1 MKFLLSLLTII
12 YLALIIPGFYIPSN
26 KQKHTETIYIKVDKK
41 DILLNTVILEEFKNE
56 FFNESS
62 IIKSKSETENLDFE
76 LTLSTPKLFRFY
88 SIKPQ
93 SAPLLIFIQPGDS
106 VSYHLAENNSI
117 IFEGKNAS
125 HYNFFTKINHSSY
138 NYPIYNEKEGIWKY
152 KEAIELIY
160 NKRLAFLEEYEKNNV
175 CSDLFVK
182 RIKEVLKYE
191 YLNWLLN
198 RFMITK
204 EAISNNPTYLEVI
217 DFKLFDR
224 NDQEDNGYFYLAL
237 VNYLH
242 FFSTINDNSEAYSKQ
257 KLEFQLNFINK
268 NLSGNTKEYAITKTL
283 SEYHKRVNQEN
294 LDFLRKIVIKNLTQ
308 IKEKK
313 YKEALELIIQKLE
326 TFGTELPQNVLKSRL
341 IDMDG
346 NSITLEEIL
355 SNNNNIKVID
365 FWASWCAPC
374 INEIKNSY
382 LSRNKLTM
390 EKKIT
395 FLYFSIDKSQE
406 KWKSK
411 VAELKKFGMGKDQY
425 LIAEEANSVL
435 GAYFSISSIPKY
447 VVLNAANKT
456 YMNNAPSPSSEE
468 FEKAIS
474 QLDQ

>member
-1 MKFLLSLLTII
+1 MKFLLSLITII
-12 YLALIIPGFYIPSN
+12 YLALIIPGFYMQSS
-26 KQKHTETIYIKVDKK
+26 KEKIYIKVDKK
-41 DILLNTVILEEFKNE
+41 DILLNTVILEEFQNE

-62 IIKSKSETENLDFE
+62 KIKSKSETENLDFE

-93 SAPLLIFIQPGDS
+93 TAPLLIFIQPGDS
-106 VSYHLAENNSI
+106 VSYHIAENKSI

-125 HYNFFTKINHSSY
+125 HYNFFTKINYSSY

-152 KEAIELIY
+152 KEDIEFIY
-160 NKRLAFLEEYEKNNV
+160 KKRLTFLEEYEKTNV

-182 RIKEVLKYE
+182 RTKEVLKYE
-191 YLNWLLN
+191 YLNWSLN
-198 RFMITK
+198 RFMIPK
-204 EAISNNPTYLEVI
+204 EAISNNPKYLEVI
-217 DFKLFDR
+217 DYKLFDR

-242 FFSTINDNSEAYSKQ
+242 FFSTINDNSEANSNQ
-257 KLEFQLNFINK
+257 KLEFQLNFIDK

-283 SEYHKRVNQEN
+283 SEYQKRVNQEN
-294 LDFLRKIVIKNLTQ
+294 LDFLRKSVIKNLTQ

-313 YKEALELIIQKLE
+313 YREALELITQKLE
-326 TFGTELPQNVLKSRL
+326 ALGTELPQNALNSRL
-341 IDMDG
+341 IDVDG

-355 SNNNNIKVID
+355 NNNNIKVID

-382 LSRNKLTM
+382 QSRNKLAR

-406 KWKSK
+406 KWKRK
-411 VAELKKFGMGKDQY
+411 VIELKKFGMGKNQY
-425 LIAEEANSVL
+425 LITEEANSVL
-435 GAYFSISSIPKY
+435 GSYFSISSIPKY

-468 FEKAIS
+468 FEKVIS
-474 QLDQ
+474 QLDK

>member
-1 MKFLLSLLTII
+1 M
-12 YLALIIPGFYIPSN
+12 PSN
-26 KQKHTETIYIKVDKK
+26 KEKIYIKVDKK
-41 DILLNTVILEEFKNE
+41 DILLNTVILEDFQNE

-62 IIKSKSETENLDFE
+62 KIKSKSETENLDFE
-76 LTLSTPKLFRFY
+76 LTLSTPKLLRFY

-93 SAPLLIFIQPGDS
+93 TAPLLIFIQPGDS
-106 VSYHLAENNSI
+106 VSYHLAENKSI

-125 HYNFFTKINHSSY
+125 HYNFFTKINYSSY
-138 NYPIYNEKEGIWKY
+138 NYPIYNKKEGIWKY
-152 KEAIELIY
+152 KEDIEFIY
-160 NKRLAFLEEYEKNNV
+160 KKRLTFLEEYEKTNV

-191 YLNWLLN
+191 YLNWSLN
-198 RFMITK
+198 RFMIPK
-204 EAISNNPTYLEVI
+204 EAISNNPKYLEVI
-217 DFKLFDR
+217 DYKLFDR

-242 FFSTINDNSEAYSKQ
+242 FFSTINDNSEANSNQ
-257 KLEFQLNFINK
+257 KLEFQLNFIDK

-283 SEYHKRVNQEN
+283 SEYQKRVNQEN
-294 LDFLRKIVIKNLTQ
+294 LDFLRKSVIKNLTQ

-313 YKEALELIIQKLE
+313 YREALELITQKLE
-326 TFGTELPQNVLKSRL
+326 ALGTELPQNVLKSRL
-341 IDMDG
+341 IDVDG

-355 SNNNNIKVID
+355 NNNNIKLID

-382 LSRNKLTM
+382 QIRNKLAI

-406 KWKSK
+406 KWKRK
-411 VAELKKFGMGKDQY
+411 VIELKKFGMDKNQY

-435 GAYFSISSIPKY
+435 GTYFSISSIPKY
-447 VVLNAANKT
+447 VVLNATNKT

-468 FEKAIS
+468 FEKVIS
-474 QLDQ
+474 QLDK

>member
-26 KQKHTETIYIKVDKK
+26 KQKHTDTIYIKVDKK

-93 SAPLLIFIQPGDS
+93 TAPLLIFIQPGDS

-175 CSDLFVK
+175 CSDLFIK

-191 YLNWLLN
+191 YLNWSLN
-198 RFMITK
+198 RFMIPK
-204 EAISNNPTYLEVI
+204 EAISNNPKYLELI
-217 DFKLFDR
+217 DYKLFDR

-242 FFSTINDNSEAYSKQ
+242 FFSTINDNSEANSNQ
-257 KLEFQLNFINK
+257 KLEFQLNFIDK

-283 SEYHKRVNQEN
+283 SEYQKRVNQEN
-294 LDFLRKIVIKNLTQ
+294 LDFLRKSVIKNLTQ

-313 YKEALELIIQKLE
+313 YREALELITQKLE
-326 TFGTELPQNVLKSRL
+326 ALGTELPQNVLKSRL
-341 IDMDG
+341 IDVDG

-355 SNNNNIKVID
+355 NNNNIKVID

-382 LSRNKLTM
+382 QSRNKLAR

-406 KWKSK
+406 KWKRK
-411 VAELKKFGMGKDQY
+411 VIELKKFGMDKNQY
-425 LIAEEANSVL
+425 LITEEANSVL
-435 GAYFSISSIPKY
+435 GSYFSISSIPKY

-474 QLDQ
+474 QLDK

>member
-1 MKFLLSLLTII
+1 
-12 YLALIIPGFYIPSN
+12 
-26 KQKHTETIYIKVDKK
+26 
-41 DILLNTVILEEFKNE
+41 
-56 FFNESS
+56 
-62 IIKSKSETENLDFE
+62 
-76 LTLSTPKLFRFY
+76 
-88 SIKPQ
+88 
-93 SAPLLIFIQPGDS
+93 
-106 VSYHLAENNSI
+106 
-117 IFEGKNAS
+117 
-125 HYNFFTKINHSSY
+125 
-138 NYPIYNEKEGIWKY
+138 
-152 KEAIELIY
+152 
-160 NKRLAFLEEYEKNNV
+160 
-175 CSDLFVK
+175 
-182 RIKEVLKYE
+182 
-191 YLNWLLN
+191 
-198 RFMITK
+198 MITK

-283 SEYHKRVNQEN
+283 SEYHKRVKQEN

-355 SNNNNIKVID
+355 YNNNNIKVID

>member
-1 MKFLLSLLTII
+1 M
-12 YLALIIPGFYIPSN
+12 PSN
-26 KQKHTETIYIKVDKK
+26 KEKIYIKVDKK
-41 DILLNTVILEEFKNE
+41 DILLNTVILEDFQNE

-62 IIKSKSETENLDFE
+62 KIKSKSETENLDFE
-76 LTLSTPKLFRFY
+76 LTLSTPKLLRFY

-93 SAPLLIFIQPGDS
+93 TAPLLIFIQPGDS
-106 VSYHLAENNSI
+106 VSYHLAENKSI

-125 HYNFFTKINHSSY
+125 HYNFFTKINYSSY
-138 NYPIYNEKEGIWKY
+138 NYPIYNKKEGRWKY
-152 KEAIELIY
+152 KEDIEFIY
-160 NKRLAFLEEYEKNNV
+160 KKRLTFLEEYEKTNV

-191 YLNWLLN
+191 YLNWSLN
-198 RFMITK
+198 RFMIPK
-204 EAISNNPTYLEVI
+204 EAISNNPKYLEVI
-217 DFKLFDR
+217 DYKLFDR

-242 FFSTINDNSEAYSKQ
+242 FFSTINDNSEANSNQ
-257 KLEFQLNFINK
+257 KLEFQLNFIDK

-283 SEYHKRVNQEN
+283 SEYQKRVNQEN
-294 LDFLRKIVIKNLTQ
+294 LDFLRKSVIKNLTQ

-313 YKEALELIIQKLE
+313 YREALELITQKLE
-326 TFGTELPQNVLKSRL
+326 ALGTELPQNVLKSRL
-341 IDMDG
+341 IDVDG

-355 SNNNNIKVID
+355 NNNNIKLID

-382 LSRNKLTM
+382 QIRNKLAI

-406 KWKSK
+406 KWKRK
-411 VAELKKFGMGKDQY
+411 VIELKKFGMDKNQY

-435 GAYFSISSIPKY
+435 GTYFSISSIPKY
-447 VVLNAANKT
+447 VVLNATNKT

-468 FEKAIS
+468 FEKVIS
-474 QLDQ
+474 QLDK

>member
-12 YLALIIPGFYIPSN
+12 YLALIIPGFYMPSN
-26 KQKHTETIYIKVDKK
+26 KEKIYIKVDKK
-41 DILLNTVILEEFKNE
+41 DILLNTVILEEFQNE

-62 IIKSKSETENLDFE
+62 KIKSKSETENLDFE

-93 SAPLLIFIQPGDS
+93 TAPLLIFIQPGDS
-106 VSYHLAENNSI
+106 VSYHIAENKSI

-125 HYNFFTKINHSSY
+125 HYNFFTKINYSSY

-152 KEAIELIY
+152 KEDIEFIY
-160 NKRLAFLEEYEKNNV
+160 KKRLTFLEEYEKTNV

-182 RIKEVLKYE
+182 RTKEVLKYE
-191 YLNWLLN
+191 YLNWSLN
-198 RFMITK
+198 RFMIPK
-204 EAISNNPTYLEVI
+204 EVMSNNPKYLEVI
-217 DFKLFDR
+217 DYKLFDR

-242 FFSTINDNSEAYSKQ
+242 FFSTINDNSEANSNQ
-257 KLEFQLNFINK
+257 KLEFQLNFIDK

-283 SEYHKRVNQEN
+283 SEYQKRVNQEN
-294 LDFLRKIVIKNLTQ
+294 LDFLRKSVIKNLTQ

-313 YKEALELIIQKLE
+313 YREALELITQKLE
-326 TFGTELPQNVLKSRL
+326 ALGTELPQNALNSRL
-341 IDMDG
+341 IDVDG

-355 SNNNNIKVID
+355 NNNNIKVID

-382 LSRNKLTM
+382 QSRNKLAR

-406 KWKSK
+406 KWKRK
-411 VAELKKFGMGKDQY
+411 VIELKKFGMGKNQY
-425 LIAEEANSVL
+425 LITEEANSVL
-435 GAYFSISSIPKY
+435 GSYFSISSIPKY

-468 FEKAIS
+468 FEKVIS
-474 QLDQ
+474 QLDK

>member
-1 MKFLLSLLTII
+1 MKFLLSLITII
-12 YLALIIPGFYIPSN
+12 YLALIIPGFYMQSS
-26 KQKHTETIYIKVDKK
+26 KEKIYIKVDKK
-41 DILLNTVILEEFKNE
+41 DILLNTVILEEFQNE

-62 IIKSKSETENLDFE
+62 KIKSKSETENLDFE

-93 SAPLLIFIQPGDS
+93 TAPLLIFIQPGDS
-106 VSYHLAENNSI
+106 VSYHIAENKSI

-125 HYNFFTKINHSSY
+125 HYNFFTKINYSSY

-152 KEAIELIY
+152 KEDIEFIY
-160 NKRLAFLEEYEKNNV
+160 KKRLTFLEEYEKTNV

-182 RIKEVLKYE
+182 RTKEVLKYE
-191 YLNWLLN
+191 YLNWSLN
-198 RFMITK
+198 RFMIPK
-204 EAISNNPTYLEVI
+204 EAISNNPKYLEVI
-217 DFKLFDR
+217 DYKLFDR

-242 FFSTINDNSEAYSKQ
+242 FFSTINNNSEANSNQ
-257 KLEFQLNFINK
+257 KLEFQLNFIDK

-283 SEYHKRVNQEN
+283 SEYQKRVNQEN
-294 LDFLRKIVIKNLTQ
+294 LDFLRKSVIKNLTQ

-313 YKEALELIIQKLE
+313 YREALELITQKLE
-326 TFGTELPQNVLKSRL
+326 ALGTELPQNALNSRL
-341 IDMDG
+341 IDVDG

-355 SNNNNIKVID
+355 NNNNIKVID

-382 LSRNKLTM
+382 QSRNKLAR

-406 KWKSK
+406 KWKRK
-411 VAELKKFGMGKDQY
+411 VIELKKFGMGKNQY
-425 LIAEEANSVL
+425 LITEEANSVL
-435 GAYFSISSIPKY
+435 GSYFSISSIPKY

-468 FEKAIS
+468 FEKVIS
-474 QLDQ
+474 QLDK